1 MGCSAIGLIHR
12 VKRNDRGIA
21 FDDFTVRQRNRN
33 HLLAASDH
41 DPQLEQVSLPRRGG
55 RKGRD
60 GHLHRKGTAVC
71 IMVAKPFEGFVPKP
85 CCQTEFGLCR
95 KFVIS
100 VCCPLRRLNV
110 CHIKVSQIGAP
121 GHLRNRI
128 YGRLGTPR
136 SLGRDR
142 HLRQQPCHHSSS
154 KEHTQKSFFHKTFLL

>member
-1 MGCSAIGLIHR
+1 MGCAHIGPVHG

-41 DPQLEQVSLPRRGG
+41 DPQLKQVSLPRRGG
-55 RKGRD
+55 HKGRD
-60 GHLHRKGTAVC
+60 GHFNGKCSAVR
-71 IMVAKPFEGFVPKP
+71 IMVAKPFEGLVPKP

-95 KFVIS
+95 KIVIS

-128 YGRLGTPR
+128 CGRLGAPR
-136 SLGRDR
+136 SLGRNGD
-142 HLRQQPCHHSSS
+142 LRQQPCHHSNS
-154 KEHTQKSFFHKTFLL
+154 KQHTQKSFFHKTFLL